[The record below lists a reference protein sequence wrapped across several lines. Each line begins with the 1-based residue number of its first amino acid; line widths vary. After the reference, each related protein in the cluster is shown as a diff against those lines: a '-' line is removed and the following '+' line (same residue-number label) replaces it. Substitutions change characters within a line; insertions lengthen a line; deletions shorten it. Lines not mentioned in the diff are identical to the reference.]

1 MSRIPNKILVYKS
14 IESNEPIE
22 LQIKKSNNT
31 VKKVSLLD
39 IFQSTMKIRELIL
52 NIQRNLTNSNSEEK
66 QTKKIYGTEQ
76 NQSSNTNL
84 KTSSMSDVNIEVPA
98 TSSKLVVESYLP
110 LKRRKRNK

>member
-52 NIQRNLTNSNSEEK
+52 NIQRNLTNSNFEE

-98 TSSKLVVESYLP
+98 TSSKLVVESYLL